1 MIRSA
6 FKTIASLLHTALA
19 CALACAL
26 AFALAFALASSL
38 APGVA
43 HAQSETAT
51 YTMTFEGLWTV
62 DDITD
67 IVMPGGAHFT
77 EVIGATHNSDTTIW
91 ASGGMA
97 SDGVEDVAELGVVIA
112 LVSEIGQNTNADVVV
127 RAGSSFNAP
136 TQTVTGTFT
145 ATSSHPLVSV
155 LSMVAP

>member
-1 MIRSA
+1 MGVLA
-6 FKTIASLLHTALA
+6 PLLLTALA
-19 CALACAL
+19 SGA
-26 AFALAFALASSL
+26 
-38 APGVA
+38 V
-43 HAQSETAT
+43 HAQDETAT
-51 YTMTFEGLWTV
+51 YTMTFEGLWTA

-67 IVMPGGAHFT
+67 TSLPGSAHFT
-77 EVIGATHNSDTTIW
+77 QVIGATHNSDTTIW
-91 ASGGMA
+91 ASGGVA
-97 SDGVEDVAELGVVIA
+97 SAGVEDVAELGVVIA